1 MSILKF
7 GLGFLLGSLPAFI
20 QLSAQVSGG
29 GRAIQI
35 RPTAQQSMAQESR
48 VALVIGN
55 GAYADAPLRNP
66 VNDAR
71 AIKIALE
78 SCRFEVTLLTNA
90 PKREMENAIRV
101 FGDRIQN
108 GSVGLFYF
116 AGHGIQVK
124 GVNYLVPVGA
134 DIQREN
140 EVPYQTVEA
149 GLLLDKMDA
158 AKNKLNIVILD
169 ACRNNPFARSWRST
183 GDKGLAQVKA
193 PTGTMVAYSTGPGSI
208 AADGTGEHG
217 LYTQALLEEI
227 KEPGLKIEEV
237 FKKVREKVLAS
248 SQGGQTPWESNSTVG
263 DFYFHPIRTDLTG
276 PSEAELEVTYWEGI
290 QNSRDAN
297 DFKAFLERFPN
308 GAHAELAS
316 LKLKRLMALAPR
328 KAAMLPSPPPNLPV
342 PENQPQQT
350 QSKAVQTQNETVY
363 VTKTGKKFHRA
374 GCPSLRYSAIA
385 MKRWEAIAKGYSPC
399 KICNP

>member
-55 GAYADAPLRNP
+55 GAYADAPLCNP

-134 DIQREN
+134 DNSMLHLLQPITRFPGTARAIQ
-140 EVPYQTVEA
+140 VSFSV
-149 GLLLDKMDA
+149 
-158 AKNKLNIVILD
+158 
-169 ACRNNPFARSWRST
+169 
-183 GDKGLAQVKA
+183 
-193 PTGTMVAYSTGPGSI
+193 
-208 AADGTGEHG
+208 
-217 LYTQALLEEI
+217 
-227 KEPGLKIEEV
+227 
-237 FKKVREKVLAS
+237 S
-248 SQGGQTPWESNSTVG
+248 SPQPCC
-263 DFYFHPIRTDLTG
+263 PL
-276 PSEAELEVTYWEGI
+276 PSEPAHFCAQRRDGR
-290 QNSRDAN
+290 NAASR
-297 DFKAFLERFPN
+297 
-308 GAHAELAS
+308 
-316 LKLKRLMALAPR
+316 
-328 KAAMLPSPPPNLPV
+328 
-342 PENQPQQT
+342 
-350 QSKAVQTQNETVY
+350 
-363 VTKTGKKFHRA
+363 
-374 GCPSLRYSAIA
+374 
-385 MKRWEAIAKGYSPC
+385 
-399 KICNP
+399 